1 MGFKDLIN
9 KAKAAQKKLAEA
21 KKEFDTKAEK
31 SRAESLQR
39 KAEKEATEARHL
51 DDRLERLQAQEKKL
65 RKKDATQSAIKA
77 KKHQIKE
84 LESRVTTSGKIAK
97 VLDREVTKFLK
108 KSKKKPR
115 KRRKK

>member
-1 MGFKDLIN
+1 MGFKDIIN
-9 KAKAAQKKLAEA
+9 RVKAA

-31 SRAESLQR
+31 SRAASIQR
-39 KAEKEATEARHL
+39 RAEKEATEAKRL

-84 LESRVTTSGKIAK
+84 IESRVTTSGKIAK

-115 KRRKK
+115 KKRRTGKR